1 MFSDKELKA
10 LQRQIDTEGERIED
24 LLAPLKA
31 EWTRIDEQIKPLEEQ
46 QRAVSDKMDA
56 VKSTLHIMRLKMRNM
71 VESNKAESAKEVAK

>member
-31 EWTRIDEQIKPLEEQ
+31 EWTKIDEQIKPLEEQ

-56 VKSTLHIMRLKMRNM
+56 VKSTLHIMRLKMRDM

>member
-31 EWTRIDEQIKPLEEQ
+31 EWTKIDEQIKPLEEQ

-56 VKSTLHIMRLKMRNM
+56 VKSTLHIMRLKMRDM
-71 VESNKAESAKEVAK
+71 VNKAESAKEVAK